1 LLDNRPDAQ
10 RGDQF
15 NYRLNNDG
23 RLNKN
28 CREALS
34 AAEFNA
40 LLDSVEAN
48 LKEMGGRIFS
58 GSAEVAPYRKG
69 PAIACAQCEYQ
80 GICRIDPWTHSYRVL
95 RKVPDQTD

>member
-1 LLDNRPDAQ
+1 L
-10 RGDQF
+10 
-15 NYRLNNDG
+15 
-23 RLNKN
+23 
-28 CREALS
+28 REALS

-69 PAIACAQCEYQ
+69 PAIACAQCEYKA
-80 GICRIDPWTHSYRVL
+80 L
-95 RKVPDQTD
+95 PD